1 MRSKRQLMDGIRRR
15 TRAGAPWRDVPS
27 RTDPE
32 ADVAGQ
38 HGRAARAPG
47 QTRSEPKG
55 VRLPREPRL
64 PCWSRPSTSGCDQH
78 LRNAPLGAVTGP
90 RIFRTRRAGEG
101 QGTRPVAGIGCPA
114 AGRVRWWDA

>member
-1 MRSKRQLMDGIRRR
+1 MRGKRQLMDGIRRR

-47 QTRSEPKG
+47 QTRSEP
-55 VRLPREPRL
+55 
-64 PCWSRPSTSGCDQH
+64 
-78 LRNAPLGAVTGP
+78 
-90 RIFRTRRAGEG
+90 TRRTAPAR
-101 QGTRPVAGIGCPA
+101 TAPTVLVAA
-114 AGRVRWWDA
+114 VNEWL